1 MGPVGHALEL
11 LVSDQ
16 TEIPARVAR
25 ADGVDCFVS
34 IPASFRLD
42 SGARLPDREF
52 RARIFG
58 RENAP
63 LVIAAGGISAGRF
76 VYASDGSG
84 WWQDIVA
91 PGAAV
96 DLDRWRVLAFD
107 FAPNTP
113 AHDADIV
120 VSTID
125 QARLVELTLDTL
137 GVENAYA
144 YIGASYG
151 GMIGLALAAQ
161 APERLRRLCVISAA
175 HRPSVMGMAWRG
187 IQRRIVALAA
197 AAGRPE
203 EGLALARELAMTTYR
218 GVDELEARFDR
229 TVDDEGLS
237 EVCRYLIS
245 RGRAYPSAINSA
257 RWAALSASI
266 DRHQVAPEAVEVPTT
281 LIASISD
288 RLTPVSDMRDLA
300 LGLPD
305 LRRFA
310 EIDSLYGHDAFLK
323 DVDRLTPI
331 IRSFLDA

>member
-1 MGPVGHALEL
+1 MGHALEL
-11 LVSDQ
+11 LVSDH
-16 TEIPARVAR
+16 TELPARALGVN
-25 ADGVDCFVS
+25 GVDWFVP
-34 IPASFRLD
+34 IPDSFRLD
-42 SGARLPDREF
+42 SGQRLIDAEF
-52 RARIFG
+52 RARLFG
-58 RENAP
+58 RRGAP
-63 LVIAAGGISAGRF
+63 LIIVSGGISAGRIA
-76 VYASDGSG
+76 YATDGSG

-96 DLDRWRVLAFD
+96 DLERWRVLAFD
-107 FAPNTP
+107 FAPLGGGE
-113 AHDADIV
+113 IV
-120 VSTID
+120 ITTAD
-125 QARLVELTLDTL
+125 QARLVEIALDAL
-137 GVENAYA
+137 GVESAYA

-161 APERLRRLCVISAA
+161 APERLHRLCVISAA
-175 HRPSVMGMAWRG
+175 HRPSVLGMAWRG

-197 AAGRPE
+197 AAGQPE

-218 GVDELEARFDR
+218 GVDELEQRFDR
-229 TVDDEGLS
+229 TVDGEGLS

-245 RGRAYPSAINSA
+245 RGRAYPSAINPA
-257 RWAALSASI
+257 RWATLSASI
-266 DRHQVAPEAVEVPTT
+266 DRHQIAPQAVDVPTT
-281 LIASISD
+281 LVASLSD

-300 LGLPD
+300 LALPD